1 MTKRALI
8 KSSKRVKDA
17 GEVFT
22 PTELVD
28 DMLNKLP
35 QDVFTNPE
43 KTFIDPACGDG
54 NFLVR
59 VLERK
64 IQNGSTPLQALQTTY
79 GVDIM
84 PDNIE
89 QCRQRLLRTAM
100 SLNSGKWEKSWKE
113 PLIGNIRFGNTL
125 ERPIEDIF
133 TEDTQVAEERLKLQ
147 KEILAIKEK
156 MAPLELELR
165 TLQEEVDGLVERQEA
180 LLSIDGGQG

>member
-1 MTKRALI
+1 
-8 KSSKRVKDA
+8 
-17 GEVFT
+17 
-22 PTELVD
+22 
-28 DMLNKLP
+28 
-35 QDVFTNPE
+35 
-43 KTFIDPACGDG
+43 
-54 NFLVR
+54 
-59 VLERK
+59 
-64 IQNGSTPLQALQTTY
+64 
-79 GVDIM
+79 
-84 PDNIE
+84 
-89 QCRQRLLRTAM
+89 M

>member
-1 MTKRALI
+1 MSNLI
-8 KSSKRVKDA
+8 KSKKRSDEL

-22 PTELVD
+22 PQWLVD
-28 DMLNKLP
+28 EMLDELP
-35 QDVFTNPE
+35 QEVFTNPE

-59 VLERK
+59 ILERK

-79 GVDIM
+79 GIDIM

-100 SLNSGKWEKSWKE
+100 SLNGGKWEKSWKE

-125 ERPIEDIF
+125 ERPLEDIF
-133 TEDTQVAEERLKLQ
+133 TEDTEIAEERLNLQ
-147 KEILAIKEK
+147 GEILAVKEK
-156 MAPLELELR
+156 MAPLESELQ
-165 TLQEEVDGLVERQEA
+165 TLQEKMDGLLDIIKKLAEDKSET
-180 LLSIDGGQG
+180 

>member
-1 MTKRALI
+1 MSDLI
-8 KSSKRVKDA
+8 KSKKRSDA
-17 GEVFT
+17 LGEVFT
-22 PTELVD
+22 PQWLVD
-28 DMLNKLP
+28 DLLNELP